1 MKNNDYKNDEYWKY
15 TMNMKSYMSI
25 ADLFS
30 VGNASFGFLSILMIT
45 SGNLILAAKFML
57 VAVIF
62 DSLDGW
68 VARKIKRHDEY
79 GFGKNIDSL
88 CDVIS
93 FGVAPGIFLY
103 SATLTFSIPYINI
116 LVSLLIVICGILRL
130 SRFNI
135 ITSSSTSSKEFMGL
149 PIPATAMIISS
160 FYLSGMF
167 QVDIS
172 LVIMTVV
179 SCLMISSISY
189 PKFSNIKVMAVGGI
203 LLIATLLP
211 QSISAVIDYIPGK
224 ALFVA
229 SMLYL
234 LIIPFIRLYSKKSK
248 SGPHVR

>member
-1 MKNNDYKNDEYWKY
+1 
-15 TMNMKSYMSI
+15 MNIKSYMSL

-30 VGNASFGFLSILMIT
+30 IGNASFGFLSILMIIN
-45 SGNLILAAKFML
+45 GDLVLAAKFML
-57 VAVIF
+57 ISVIF
-62 DSLDGW
+62 DALDGW
-68 VARKIKRHDEY
+68 VARKVKRLDEY

-116 LVSLLIVICGILRL
+116 LVGLLIVICGILRL

-135 ITSSSTSSKEFMGL
+135 ITSSIKNSKEFVGL

-179 SCLMISSISY
+179 SLLMISTISY
-189 PKFSNIKVMAVGGI
+189 PKISDIKIMVIGGI
-203 LLIATLLP
+203 LILATLLP
-211 QSISAVIDYIPGK
+211 QSISALINYIPGK
-224 ALFVA
+224 TLFVA
-229 SMLYL
+229 SILYL
-234 LIIPFIRLYSKKSK
+234 LIIPFIRLYSKKI
-248 SGPHVR
+248 

>member
-1 MKNNDYKNDEYWKY
+1 
-15 TMNMKSYMSI
+15 MNIKSYMSL

-30 VGNASFGFLSILMIT
+30 IGNASFGFLSIVMIIN
-45 SGNLILAAKFML
+45 GDLVLAAKFML
-57 VAVIF
+57 ISVIF
-62 DSLDGW
+62 DALDGW
-68 VARKIKRHDEY
+68 VARKVKRLDEY

-103 SATLTFSIPYINI
+103 STTLTFSIPYINI

-135 ITSSSTSSKEFMGL
+135 ITSSIKNSKEFVGL

-172 LVIMTVV
+172 LVIMMVV
-179 SCLMISSISY
+179 SLLMISTVSY
-189 PKFSNIKVMAVGGI
+189 PKISDIKIMVIGGI
-203 LLIATLLP
+203 LILATLLP
-211 QSISAVIDYIPGK
+211 QSISALINYIPEK
-224 ALFVA
+224 SLFVA
-229 SMLYL
+229 SILYL
-234 LIIPFIRLYSKKSK
+234 LIIPFIGLYSKKSK

>member
-1 MKNNDYKNDEYWKY
+1 
-15 TMNMKSYMSI
+15 MNIKSYMSV

-30 VGNASFGFLSILMIT
+30 IGNASFGFLSIVMIIN
-45 SGNLILAAKFML
+45 GDLVLAAKFML
-57 VAVIF
+57 ISVIF
-62 DSLDGW
+62 DALDGW
-68 VARKIKRHDEY
+68 VARKVKRLDEY

-135 ITSSSTSSKEFMGL
+135 ITSSIKSSKEFVGL

-167 QVDIS
+167 HVDLS
-172 LVIMTVV
+172 LVIMTAV
-179 SCLMISSISY
+179 SLLMISTITY
-189 PKFSNIKVMAVGGI
+189 PKISDIKIMVIGGV
-203 LLIATLLP
+203 LLLATLIP
-211 QSISAVIDYIPGK
+211 QSILASIYYIPGK
-224 ALFVA
+224 TLFVA
-229 SMLYL
+229 SILYL
-234 LIIPFIRLYSKKSK
+234 LIIPFIRLYSKKI
-248 SGPHVR
+248 